1 LTHFGQYQGAGVFT
15 GFGLRFRHLAQWN
28 RLPFT
33 AVFGRVFFPLLGKF
47 FAIGTSLSVWPKNPW
62 TFGLG
67 SNKPIHQDMVSILPG
82 PQLYLAGL
90 PPFLDEPE
98 SFVEPDR
105 VHVAGQDRQPDLFD
119 QRVGFGPGDQGLEHR
134 HADPLAPPVFAD
146 GDGEDAAM
154 GNTTTRTILES
165 QAADHRP
172 RNLGQDDELAGAVE
186 MVLNPLPL
194 LLGSVELVGLQPE
207 ERGFREDVANERDQ
221 LGRVVRLGRADCD
234 RLAGWGGDG
243 RG

>member
-1 LTHFGQYQGAGVFT
+1 
-15 GFGLRFRHLAQWN
+15 
-28 RLPFT
+28 
-33 AVFGRVFFPLLGKF
+33 
-47 FAIGTSLSVWPKNPW
+47 
-62 TFGLG
+62 
-67 SNKPIHQDMVSILPG
+67 
-82 PQLYLAGL
+82 
-90 PPFLDEPE
+90 
-98 SFVEPDR
+98 
-105 VHVAGQDRQPDLFD
+105 
-119 QRVGFGPGDQGLEHR
+119 
-134 HADPLAPPVFAD
+134 
-146 GDGEDAAM
+146 M